1 MKNNGKIGFIYLIVL
16 QLIIFSASY
25 FLSAGTGTEYKYSD
39 ITQFFYD
46 EQVSS
51 FTVDSTNTLT
61 LTLKN
66 NKKIEYQLLSL
77 NLFYEDLNDLIVQQ
91 KQAGIL
97 TDYDFEA
104 PTQLPIWVS
113 FLPYILVIVIMV
125 VVWWLFISRASS
137 KGTSSRDG
145 SGGGFGGLGGR
156 MNSFSKARTKLGSD
170 EKKKVYFTDVAGAD
184 EEKEE
189 LQEVVEFLKNPDKF
203 SSLGAR
209 IPKGV
214 LLVGAPGTG
223 KTLLAKAVAGEANVP
238 FFSMSGSEFV
248 EMFVGMGA
256 SKVRDLFKQAK
267 EKAPCIVFIDEI
279 DAIGQK
285 RSGGQYGGND
295 EREQTL
301 NQLLTEM
308 DGFEGN
314 NGVIILAATNR
325 PESLDPALT
334 RPGRFDRRVPVE
346 LPDLK
351 GREEILKVHAK
362 KIKVSKE
369 TTTIVEGG
377 GDPQAI
383 KDRAAQIKKE
393 HADST
398 SEYDKEKLQERLAKL
413 VGGVAVIQVGA
424 ATETEQKELKLRIE
438 DALNS
443 TRAAVE
449 EGIVPGG
456 GVALVGCVKAL
467 DAEIAKLE
475 GDVKNGAMIIRKSM
489 PEPLY
494 LIAQNSGMQGDVIIE
509 KVKTL
514 KEGQGLDAT
523 TGEYVDM
530 IEAGII
536 DPVKVTRSALQNA
549 SSIAAM
555 ILTTDAVD
563 ADKHE
568 KKETEG
574 ALAGGMGG
582 MGGMDY

>member
-1 MKNNGKIGFIYLIVL
+1 MAKVL
-16 QLIIFSASY
+16 LFKEEARRAMERGINKVADTVGITLGPKGRNVVLEKKFGSPTITNDGVTIAKEIELEDPFENMGAQLIKEVAS
-25 FLSAGTGTEYKYSD
+25 K
-39 ITQFFYD
+39 
-46 EQVSS
+46 
-51 FTVDSTNTLT
+51 TN
-61 LTLKN
+61 
-66 NKKIEYQLLSL
+66 
-77 NLFYEDLNDLIVQQ
+77 
-91 KQAGIL
+91 
-97 TDYDFEA
+97 
-104 PTQLPIWVS
+104 
-113 FLPYILVIVIMV
+113 
-125 VVWWLFISRASS
+125 
-137 KGTSSRDG
+137 
-145 SGGGFGGLGGR
+145 
-156 MNSFSKARTKLGSD
+156 
-170 EKKKVYFTDVAGAD
+170 DVAGDGTTTATVLARAMIREGTKNVAAGANGMQLRKGMELATEIVVD
-184 EEKEE
+184 ELKKQAVPVKEHKKIAQVASISANDKKVGELLAEAMEKVGEE
-189 LQEVVEFLKNPDKF
+189 GVITVEDSKSLGTTLETVEGLQFDKGYLSPYMITNPDRME
-203 SSLGAR
+203 A
-209 IPKGV
+209 V
-214 LLVGAPGTG
+214 LDDANILIVDGKISNVKDMLPILEKSVQLAKPLLIIAEDVEGEALATLVVNKLRGILQVVAVKAPGFG
-223 KTLLAKAVAGEANVP
+223 
-238 FFSMSGSEFV
+238 
-248 EMFVGMGA
+248 
-256 SKVRDLFKQAK
+256 
-267 EKAPCIVFIDEI
+267 
-279 DAIGQK
+279 
-285 RSGGQYGGND
+285 
-295 EREQTL
+295 
-301 NQLLTEM
+301 
-308 DGFEGN
+308 
-314 NGVIILAATNR
+314 
-325 PESLDPALT
+325 
-334 RPGRFDRRVPVE
+334 DRRKAMLQDIAIVTGATVISE
-346 LPDLK
+346 EVGRKLDSADVADL
-351 GREEILKVHAK
+351 GHAK

-369 TTTIVEGG
+369 ATTIVEGG

-475 GDVKNGAMIIRKSM
+475 CDVKTGAQIIRKSM
-489 PEPLY
+489 TEPLY

-555 ILTTDAVD
+555 ILTTDAVV
-563 ADKHE
+563 ADKPE
-568 KKETEG
+568 KKETMG
-574 ALAGGMGG
+574 DMAGGMGG

>member
-1 MKNNGKIGFIYLIVL
+1 MAKTLLFREDARRSMERGINKVADTVGITLGPKGRNVVL
-16 QLIIFSASY
+16 EKKFGSPTITNDGVTIAKEIELEDPFENMGAQLIKEVAS
-25 FLSAGTGTEYKYSD
+25 K
-39 ITQFFYD
+39 
-46 EQVSS
+46 
-51 FTVDSTNTLT
+51 TN
-61 LTLKN
+61 
-66 NKKIEYQLLSL
+66 
-77 NLFYEDLNDLIVQQ
+77 
-91 KQAGIL
+91 
-97 TDYDFEA
+97 
-104 PTQLPIWVS
+104 
-113 FLPYILVIVIMV
+113 
-125 VVWWLFISRASS
+125 
-137 KGTSSRDG
+137 
-145 SGGGFGGLGGR
+145 
-156 MNSFSKARTKLGSD
+156 
-170 EKKKVYFTDVAGAD
+170 DVAGDGTTTATVLARAMIREGIKNVAAGANGMQLRKGMED
-184 EEKEE
+184 ATAVVVEE
-189 LQEVVEFLKNPDKF
+189 LKKQASPVKGHKKTAQVAAISANDKKVGELIAEAMEKVGEEGVITVEDSKSLGTTLETVEGLQFDKGYLSPYMITNPDRME
-203 SSLGAR
+203 A
-209 IPKGV
+209 V
-214 LLVGAPGTG
+214 LDDANILIVDGKISNVKDMLPVLEKSVQLAKPLLIIAEDVEGEALATLVVNKLRGILQVVAVKAPGFG
-223 KTLLAKAVAGEANVP
+223 
-238 FFSMSGSEFV
+238 
-248 EMFVGMGA
+248 
-256 SKVRDLFKQAK
+256 
-267 EKAPCIVFIDEI
+267 
-279 DAIGQK
+279 
-285 RSGGQYGGND
+285 
-295 EREQTL
+295 
-301 NQLLTEM
+301 
-308 DGFEGN
+308 
-314 NGVIILAATNR
+314 
-325 PESLDPALT
+325 
-334 RPGRFDRRVPVE
+334 DRRKAMLQDIAIVTGATVISE
-346 LPDLK
+346 EVGRKLDSADVADL
-351 GREEILKVHAK
+351 GHAK

-369 TTTIVEGG
+369 ATTIVEGG

-475 GDVKNGAMIIRKSM
+475 GDVKTGAQIIRKSM
-489 PEPLY
+489 TEPLY

-555 ILTTDAVD
+555 ILTTDAVV
-563 ADKHE
+563 ADKPE
-568 KKETEG
+568 KKETIG
-574 ALAGGMGG
+574 DMAGGMGG